1 MPITSEAKVLHETP
15 AAAFFD
21 FVRDALGSRRI
32 EASPDTEFYLVHLLS
47 GFVRLEPE
55 SFERPLGPE
64 LIAATRME
72 PAGRSVR
79 LKQLGDTTL
88 FLAGIFLD
96 YVESRPAA
104 TEYYFTIGKTAYGK
118 LAEEMTSGTR
128 GSLDER
134 ANTFRDLS
142 RRFVEFVHV
151 LAAIS
156 DKELFAGSER
166 LMGIYERWLSSRNP
180 RDASRLISAGIIA
193 SAGGTRIH

>member
-1 MPITSEAKVLHETP
+1 VPITSDPKVLQETP
-15 AAAFFD
+15 AATFFD
-21 FVRDALGSRRI
+21 FVRDALGSRHVD
-32 EASPDTEFYLVHLLS
+32 ASPDTEFYLVHLLS
-47 GFVRLEPE
+47 GFVRSQPE
-55 SFERPLGPE
+55 SLSRALGPE
-64 LIAATRME
+64 LIAATRLD

-96 YVESRPAA
+96 YIESRPAA
-104 TEYYFTIGKTAYGK
+104 TEYYFTIGKTAYGR
-118 LAEEMTSGTR
+118 LAEMTATAG
-128 GSLDER
+128 GSLGER

-151 LAAIS
+151 LAVIS

-166 LMGIYERWLSSRNP
+166 LMGIYERWLDSRNP

-193 SAGGTRIH
+193 SGGGSRIH